1 MEFNIVHSEFRIT
14 YNNNYN
20 VTIMAELNDKNKQ
33 NMQHTSL
40 EDSFDRNEIEQLHRA
55 TLGFSKQCFD
65 LKKLCVT
72 VEISACALAVTIFRD
87 AYGDNELFFA
97 LKLIA
102 LFTPL
107 LFYSL
112 DVCTFYYQDKLRKC
126 MFDIENKIRKRNG
139 IQLKTND
146 RFSESN
152 HTRKMRIF
160 RSVTNESNIIYWGLI
175 VFAILFIIFIR

>member
-1 MEFNIVHSEFRIT
+1 M
-14 YNNNYN
+14 
-20 VTIMAELNDKNKQ
+20 TIMVELKEENKQ
-33 NMQHTSL
+33 NTQQTEL

-87 AYGDNELFFA
+87 VYGDDKLFFA

-112 DVCTFYYQDKLRKC
+112 DVCTFYYQDKLRKN
-126 MFDIENKIRKRNG
+126 MFDIENKIRVRNA
-139 IQLKTND
+139 IQLKTDKKFN
-146 RFSESN
+146 ESN
-152 HTRKMRIF
+152 HTRNMRLF
-160 RSVTNESNIIYWGLI
+160 RSVKNESNIIYWGLI

>member
-1 MEFNIVHSEFRIT
+1 
-14 YNNNYN
+14 
-20 VTIMAELNDKNKQ
+20 MAELKDENKQ
-33 NMQHTSL
+33 NTQQTEL
-40 EDSFDRNEIEQLHRA
+40 ENSFDRNEIEQLHRA

-87 AYGDNELFFA
+87 AYGDDGLFFA

-152 HTRKMRIF
+152 HTSKMRVF